1 MANFGTSRVIDANP
15 APIFRFVAIGAMV
28 FLVFIMLYAAVAY
41 VPPGHVGVLTSFGR
55 VTGEVLPEGT
65 HFVSPFKINHVLSV
79 RTQTQE
85 EHTSTPSSEGLNLEI
100 DTSLIFHLSP
110 DKAADVFQRIGTQY
124 SATIIEPT
132 LRSIIRDT
140 TAGHSAN
147 TLYSSS
153 RKEVEDEI
161 RKGLQSMLEPRGIV
175 IESVLLRDIQLPHAL
190 RASIETKQQ
199 AEQESLAMNFR
210 LQKERQE
217 ADRKRIEAQGIH
229 DFQQIVAQGISPQLL
244 QWKGI
249 EATETLAKSSNAKIV
264 VIGNTKTGLPL
275 VMGQ

>member
-1 MANFGTSRVIDANP
+1 MANFGTSRVIDVNP
-15 APIFRFVAIGAMV
+15 APIFRFVVIGAMV

-100 DTSLIFHLSP
+100 DTSLIYHLSP
-110 DKAADVFQRIGTQY
+110 DKAAAVFQTIGTQY
-124 SATIIEPT
+124 SATIIEPN
-132 LRSIIRDT
+132 LRSTIRDT

-161 RKGLQSMLEPRGIV
+161 RKGLQSALEPRGIV
-175 IESVLLRDIQLPHAL
+175 IEGVLLRDIQLPHAL

-249 EATETLAKSSNAKIV
+249 EATETLAKSANTKIV